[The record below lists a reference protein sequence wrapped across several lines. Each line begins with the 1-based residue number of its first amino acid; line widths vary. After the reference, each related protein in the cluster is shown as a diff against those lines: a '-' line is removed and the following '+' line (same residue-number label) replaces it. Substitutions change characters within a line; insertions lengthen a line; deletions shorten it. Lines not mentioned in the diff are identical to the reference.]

1 MTVRCRHTNHNMKF
15 IRPRSLT
22 TVPRS
27 PRSES
32 SEKKEAHPVQP
43 ILSDSALCSNNN
55 DGLEMVEAKQFEAE
69 VRKRLMPRGWQRG
82 W

>member
-1 MTVRCRHTNHNMKF
+1 MTVRRRHTNHNTKF

-32 SEKKEAHPVQP
+32 SEKKEVHPVES

-55 DGLEMVEAKQFEAE
+55 DGLEMVEAKGSKPKFE
-69 VRKRLMPRGWQRG
+69 RD
-82 W
+82 